1 MFWGVLMLSALQG
14 FSLLLMTLQKRQ
26 MLSSFCFFCAVNEL
40 NFNTLHCE
48 IFAMVV
54 VDDQSSNSLEKGYP
68 VKWFID
74 FQILSAVIILSLHTE
89 NVLMCE

>member
-1 MFWGVLMLSALQG
+1 MLWGVLMMSALQG

-48 IFAMVV
+48 IFAIVV
-54 VDDQSSNSLEKGYP
+54 AYDQSSNSLEKGYP

>member
-1 MFWGVLMLSALQG
+1 M
-14 FSLLLMTLQKRQ
+14 
-26 MLSSFCFFCAVNEL
+26 NEL
-40 NFNTLHCE
+40 NFNTLHCK

-54 VDDQSSNSLEKGYP
+54 VDDQSSNSLEKGYL

>member
-1 MFWGVLMLSALQG
+1 MGCAQLSALQG

-26 MLSSFCFFCAVNEL
+26 MLSSFCFFFAVNEF

-54 VDDQSSNSLEKGYP
+54 AIDQSSNSLEQGYS
-68 VKWFID
+68 VKWFI
-74 FQILSAVIILSLHTE
+74 ILSAVIILPLHTE